1 MLFAPG
7 MTHEAAVLW
16 NDFILCLEMVGF
28 ALLLGL
34 AFHPREYMDGD
45 ATDGGHRWLGN
56 LREVVSVRDVVA
68 DINHSFK
75 PTYQDYV
82 LHRVDTKGS
91 GRTPVKGDLPAG
103 RPNKPYMAGSNLLSP
118 AQPLVAAAPS
128 ARSPPETADMRSIA
142 DAHALARATGG
153 RNAAAADFAAFPSDA
168 FAASA
173 PPADHGSGGND
184 DDDDDTPTGG
194 AYDMRPIEGAG
205 DASDEPATAPPVT
218 APDLAEASDGS
229 DEDEGGAAA
238 AAAAGKRA
246 GNTAGSDGSDAD
258 DSASTASS
266 GTGVETDD
274 E

>member
-1 MLFAPG
+1 

-28 ALLLGL
+28 ALLLGV

-103 RPNKPYMAGSNLLSP
+103 RPKPYMAGSNLLSP

-168 FAASA
+168 FAAPP
-173 PPADHGSGGND
+173 PPAAHGDGGGGNND
-184 DDDDDTPTGG
+184 DDDDDDDAPTGG

-238 AAAAGKRA
+238 AAAGKRA
-246 GNTAGSDGSDAD
+246 GNTAGGSYGSDAD